1 MIHSRYQIRPCIHS
15 TGIRVY
21 STMDRDLDLAD
32 VCHMLSQQTEFS
44 YRVIY
49 EAMIILEP
57 ISHNKEVTR
66 LRIILF
72 KDGSFIFRGIS
83 LAKDVDQWV
92 SRIEAICG
100 I

>member
-21 STMDRDLDLAD
+21 STLDKDLDLAN
-32 VCHMLSQQTEFS
+32 VCHMLSQQSEFS
-44 YRVIY
+44 YRVVS

-57 ISHNKEVTR
+57 LCHDKDSTR

-72 KDGSFIFRGIS
+72 KDGSFVFRGIS
-83 LAKDVDQWV
+83 LVKDVDQWV
-92 SRIEAICG
+92 SKIEDLCG